1 MERLQEIY
9 TEAGRPSARV
19 LRTRAARAGL
29 QITAREAAEFVRG
42 QPETQVL
49 APTLKSDGHITA
61 SRDDAR
67 WMVDLIDFSK
77 RRTQEG
83 GWRFVLVV
91 TDVHSRYTWT
101 ERLKTKEAT
110 ETLTAFRKIVRNNG
124 NRAAREVVSDR
135 GREWTGM
142 EEYLAEKNAVHT
154 YKRDQQPNA
163 IAIVDRSIQSL
174 KAIIAKLQI
183 DTDQGWSQLLKK
195 AEDIL
200 NSREHSSLMG
210 ASPEDVAEDTVP
222 VIEYQLE
229 KEAGEKM
236 KKNNEAWRKKTA
248 KLRSDGGFREMQKR
262 SNWPRIDEP
271 RYKAGVNKVGE
282 FSGANVTN
290 TRGQSFPVK
299 DILPVPADSEDVV
312 INDELFPNSGR
323 REEQKRGLNPYAQ
336 QLKEAMAQAT
346 WGFSRTMRFLKAME
360 AFDDTADVYRLPR
373 AGRYVK
379 FLRLFGFKIEG
390 SGATM
395 TVNAPPVAA
404 RPAGGRRGPDIAPR
418 VARQGMPGTQAIAFG
433 PNMKRGGTAAY
444 ARYEAYKGAATI
456 GQARLLGMTPMDLRV
471 ALQTGQAQL
480 M

>member
-1 MERLQEIY
+1 LD
-9 TEAGRPSARV
+9 T
-19 LRTRAARAGL
+19 
-29 QITAREAAEFVRG
+29 
-42 QPETQVL
+42 
-49 APTLKSDGHITA
+49 
-61 SRDDAR
+61 
-67 WMVDLIDFSK
+67 
-77 RRTQEG
+77 
-83 GWRFVLVV
+83 
-91 TDVHSRYTWT
+91 
-101 ERLKTKEAT
+101 
-110 ETLTAFRKIVRNNG
+110 
-124 NRAAREVVSDR
+124 
-135 GREWTGM
+135 
-142 EEYLAEKNAVHT
+142 YLAEKNAVHT

-183 DTDQGWSQLLKK
+183 DSQLGWSQLTKK
-195 AEDIL
+195 AEGIL

-236 KKNNEAWRKKTA
+236 KKNNEAWRKNTA

-299 DILPVPADSEDVV
+299 DILPVPADSQDVV

-323 REEQKRGLNPYAQ
+323 REEQKRGLGPYAQ
-336 QLKEAMAQAT
+336 QLKDAMAQAT
-346 WGFSRTMRFLKAME
+346 WGFSRTMRFLKNLA

-379 FLRLFGFKIEG
+379 FLRLFSFKIEG
-390 SGATM
+390 SGPTM
-395 TVNAPPVAA
+395 TVSAPPVAA
-404 RPAGGRRGPDIAPR
+404 PVAGVRRGPDIAPR

-456 GQARLLGMTPMDLRV
+456 GEARLLGMTPMDLRV
-471 ALQTGQAQL
+471 ALQKGHAQL